1 MEMVRAAERGRLV
14 MSNGPY
20 LEVTAQESG
29 KSEVHVAG
37 QDLKAMSGKV
47 SLKVRVQCPNWL
59 DINRVFVLVN
69 GRIHEPHNYSREKT
83 PDAFRGGVVKF
94 DRTLDLELKSDA
106 HIIVATGNS
115 AGNLVSIYGSEYGKS
130 QPAAMTNPIF
140 VDINGDGFQPI
151 KDTLDAPLPTKFPR

>member
-1 MEMVRAAERGRLV
+1 MEMVRAAERGWLV
-14 MSNGPY
+14 LSNGPY
-20 LEVTAQESG
+20 LEVTAHEAG
-29 KSEVHVAG
+29 RSEVHVAG
-37 QDLKAMSGKV
+37 QDLKATSGKV

-59 DINRVFVLVN
+59 DVNRVFVLIN
-69 GRIHEPHNYSREKT
+69 GRIHDTHNYSREKT

-94 DRTLDLELKSDA
+94 DRTLELELKSDA

-115 AGNLVSIYGSEYGKS
+115 SGNLTAIYGSEYGKS

-140 VDINGDGFQPI
+140 IDTNGDGFQPN